1 MGQFKKQKGVTMI
14 ALVVTIVVMLI
25 IASIMVAT
33 FSGKS
38 GMVDKATDSQIM
50 TELSQLQ
57 DTLNSKRAEGEGKRL
72 KAGDYSGELSN
83 KDLQD
88 NNIISSDKYLTQLN
102 IRVGL
107 VNLKELNVTSNL
119 GNNQTTYTENE
130 YERLT
135 SFTDVFALNLSNN
148 TLYYVRD
155 GKIWSLKGDVNEN
168 DLISKVES
176 DKIQITAVPNNDTW
190 TNKDV
195 KVTIEYGNSL
205 TNKTYKLSDEAEN
218 TVTENKVERAI
229 SSNTQI
235 IAEAKNG
242 NKAVTEKYTVKNIDK
257 EAPKIILKNT
267 GDKMLKDGTAT
278 IKIQVNVNDE
288 GGSQLASQKYG
299 WSSSKDVEPTGEDW
313 KDVTDD
319 EITKKVTELG
329 DWYLWVI
336 ATDNASN
343 KTQQVLKCS
352 ITEGIAKIV
361 ETNVIYP
368 SVQDAIEQCLKDGTK
383 ATIQLLRDTEETC
396 NVYSG
401 QNITLDLNGNTIS
414 NNLYNM
420 CTIQNNGTLSI
431 IDSSTDENKIGKITS
446 ENNIAIKNNEGATII
461 LGSDDSDVSIIR
473 PEIIGQINGILNDGT
488 FNFYDG
494 IIKAN
499 KAIKGDVTATP
510 TDYSAITTVEDNGE
524 VAILGRLADY
534 SARIGHIYYSTLQEA
549 VDKAKENDIIYLVI
563 PNELQETLIIDS
575 TKNVTIN
582 LDGKQI
588 TSHASEYAIR
598 NSGKLNI
605 VSREGETI
613 KTALILNTSDST
625 IYNDKDAQLTINDV
639 KIQTTK
645 GGYYSSGKY
654 YRKSTIYNAGK
665 LVTNENTEVLATNSY
680 SYAIYNEGTYICNSV
695 NISTGEYGIY
705 NKLGTTQISNIAIT
719 KSICNENGNLEII
732 GGTINADLQNYS
744 EKESVISGGNIS
756 RLYNRENGN
765 LTIEAGTIS
774 YIENYSSKDFDINNA
789 TIGNIINYKEGTVNL
804 NNIKGSNGL
813 TNRGTGIVNIINST
827 RSNVSFEGSGNIFI
841 ENSTINNINN
851 KNSATVYIKSGN
863 VLNGITNSG
872 TGTIQLGEDDDKEPN
887 TVPEINGKINMN
899 SGILNFYDGKI
910 IGNPPVFAN
919 SINIP
924 KDSEIISN
932 MENNNEVWTLTKQIP
947 DIASITKDGK
957 VVTYKKMQDAID
969 ACIDGKKTKITVL
982 RNQVS
987 PEALNISKEK
997 IINIDMAGF
1006 SITTLVNS
1014 YINNNGNLTI
1024 EGGGTFISSIGNIIT
1039 NNEGAN
1045 LKIDGSSFNVKKS
1058 GNSVVQNSGLLQ
1070 ILSGN
1075 ISAVSKTIDNKG
1087 EGTIKMTGG
1096 TVNASTYAIYNTSS
1110 SKVEIVGGT
1119 VQATYYYEGYS
1130 AIYNNTENGVVEI
1143 KGGLVTNQGKAIE
1156 NKKGTIKVT
1165 GGEIRT
1171 TQGDT
1176 RYSECGIYNNGK
1188 VIIEDGKVAALYR
1201 GSGIQNEGGTIEI
1214 TGGTVSAPEWYN
1226 SIINRGTLEISG
1238 GTIKSNEKGI
1248 YNNSILKMTG
1258 GTVEVQESKSYN
1270 YAALECGGGT
1280 ATIEG
1285 GTIKYNNIGNT
1296 SYNTAA
1302 IIITTNTATLTLGK
1316 EDGNVSITNPE
1327 IIGSRYGISNEGNG
1341 TFNFYDG
1348 IIKGKTAINGNLSAK
1363 EKGYEVITTEEN
1375 EIETAILGNLPVAKI
1390 GEKEYYTFQ
1399 EAFDA
1404 CPSDGTETTVEVLRN
1419 CTTDMAN
1426 IIEENKNIVLD
1437 IQSYKIV
1444 SGIENLFTNNG
1455 KFKIVDS
1462 IGNGRIIS
1470 AKGTILKNEET
1481 GNFAINNITMQ
1492 MTGSSAID
1500 ETIENKGMLEVTGGV
1515 IISDGL
1521 KNKCINNIEQGTV
1534 KITGGT
1540 VSAYTYAI
1548 YNTSSNKVEIEG
1560 GTVQATYYYEGY
1572 SAIYNNTENGVVEI
1586 KGGLVTNQGKAIE
1599 NKKGTIKVT
1608 GGEIRT
1614 TQGDTRYSEC
1624 GIYNN
1629 GKVIIEDG
1637 KVAALY
1643 RGSGIQNEG
1652 GTIEITGGTVSAPE
1666 WYNSIINRGTLE
1678 ISGGTIKSNQKGIYN
1693 NSILKMTGGTVE
1705 VQEPNYTALECG
1717 GGTATIE
1724 GGTIKYNNAGNT
1736 NYNTAAIKITTN
1748 TATLTLGKE
1757 DGNVSTT
1764 NPEIIGST
1772 YGISNEGNGQ
1782 FNFYDGIVKG
1792 ILAAISGNITR
1803 VEDKYTLVGGT
1814 EDNYQT
1820 TTLGFLATDT
1830 MTACVNGT
1838 YYSTLQEAINS
1849 CIDNKETYII
1859 LVNGAT
1865 VSENITISSNKIIKI
1880 DLKGYTISGNSGIN
1894 IENKG
1899 KLTIIDSSDTK
1910 SGQFNIQVTGS
1921 GTFTKE

>member
-119 GNNQTTYTENE
+119 GNNQTTYTKNE

-195 KVTIEYGNSL
+195 KVTIEYGNDL
-205 TNKTYKLSDEAEN
+205 TNKTYKLSGEAEN

-242 NKAVTEKYTVKNIDK
+242 NKDVTEKYTVKNIDK
-257 EAPKIILKNT
+257 ETPKIILKNT

-420 CTIQNNGTLSI
+420 CTIENNGTLSI
-431 IDSSTDENKIGKITS
+431 IDSSNDENKIGKITS

-665 LVTNENTEVLATNSY
+665 LVTNENTEVLATNGY

-705 NKLGTTQISNIAIT
+705 NKLGITQISNIAIT
-719 KSICNENGNLEII
+719 KSICNENGNLEIM

-774 YIENYSSKDFDINNA
+774 YIKNYSSKDFDINNA

-851 KNSATVYIKSGN
+851 KNSAIVYIKSGN

-969 ACIDGKKTKITVL
+969 ACIDGEETKITVL
-982 RNQVS
+982 RNQIS

-1045 LKIDGSSFNVKKS
+1045 LKIDGASFNVKKS

-1110 SKVEIVGGT
+1110 SRVEIEGGT

-1238 GTIKSNEKGI
+1238 GTIKSNQKGI
-1248 YNNSILKMTG
+1248 YNNSTLKMTG
-1258 GTVEVQESKSYN
+1258 GTVEVQEPN
-1270 YAALECGGGT
+1270 YTALECGGGT

-1285 GTIKYNNIGNT
+1285 GTIKYNNTGNT
-1296 SYNTAA
+1296 NYNTAA
-1302 IIITTNTATLTLGK
+1302 IIITTNSTTLTLGK

-1327 IIGSRYGISNEGNG
+1327 IIGSRYGINNEGNG

-1548 YNTSSNKVEIEG
+1548 YNTSSNKIEIEG

-1693 NSILKMTGGTVE
+1693 NSTLKMTGGTVE

-1724 GGTIKYNNAGNT
+1724 GGTIKYNNTGNT
-1736 NYNTAAIKITTN
+1736 NYNTAAIIITTN

-1792 ILAAISGNITR
+1792 ILTAISGNITR

>member
-420 CTIQNNGTLSI
+420 CTIENNGTLSI

-588 TSHASEYAIR
+588 TSHASEYAIK

-719 KSICNENGNLEII
+719 KSICNENGNLEIM

-969 ACIDGKKTKITVL
+969 ACIDGEETKITVL

-1045 LKIDGSSFNVKKS
+1045 LKIYGSSFNVKKS

-1238 GTIKSNEKGI
+1238 GTIKSSEKGI
-1248 YNNSILKMTG
+1248 YNNSTLKMTG
-1258 GTVEVQESKSYN
+1258 GTVEVQEPN

-1285 GTIKYNNIGNT
+1285 GTIKYNNAGNT
-1296 SYNTAA
+1296 NYNTAA
-1302 IIITTNTATLTLGK
+1302 IKITTNTATLTLGK

-1327 IIGSRYGISNEGNG
+1327 IIGSRYGINNEGNG

-1437 IQSYKIV
+1437 IQSYKIL

-1678 ISGGTIKSNQKGIYN
+1678 ISGGTIKSSEKGIYN
-1693 NSILKMTGGTVE
+1693 NSTLKMTGGTVE
-1705 VQEPNYTALECG
+1705 VQEPNYAALECG

-1838 YYSTLQEAINS
+1838 YYSTLQEAIKS

>member
-1 MGQFKKQKGVTMI
+1 MEQFKKQKGVTMI

-57 DTLNSKRAEGEGKRL
+57 DTLNSKREEGEGKRL
-72 KAGDYSGELSN
+72 KSGDYSGELSN

-235 IAEAKNG
+235 IAEAKNE
-242 NKAVTEKYTVKNIDK
+242 NKDVTEKYTVKNIDK

-420 CTIQNNGTLSI
+420 CTIENNGTLSI

-719 KSICNENGNLEII
+719 KSICNENGNLEIM

-872 TGTIQLGEDDDKEPN
+872 TGNIQLGEDDDKEPN

-969 ACIDGKKTKITVL
+969 ACIDGEETKITVL

-1238 GTIKSNEKGI
+1238 GTIKSNQKGI

-1258 GTVEVQESKSYN
+1258 GTVEVQEPN
-1270 YAALECGGGT
+1270 YTALECGGGT

-1285 GTIKYNNIGNT
+1285 GTIKYNNTGNT
-1296 SYNTAA
+1296 NYNTAA
-1302 IIITTNTATLTLGK
+1302 IIITTNSATLTLGK

-1327 IIGSRYGISNEGNG
+1327 IIGSRYGINNEGNG

-1437 IQSYKIV
+1437 IQSYKIL

-1521 KNKCINNIEQGTV
+1521 KNKGINNIEQGTV

-1880 DLKGYTISGNSGIN
+1880 DLKGYTISENSGIN

>member
-119 GNNQTTYTENE
+119 GNNQTTYTKNE

-195 KVTIEYGNSL
+195 KVTIEYGNDL
-205 TNKTYKLSDEAEN
+205 TNKTYKLSGEAEN

-242 NKAVTEKYTVKNIDK
+242 NKDVTEKYTVKNIDK
-257 EAPKIILKNT
+257 ETPKIILKNT

-420 CTIQNNGTLSI
+420 CTIENNGTLSI
-431 IDSSTDENKIGKITS
+431 IDSSNDENKIGKITS

-665 LVTNENTEVLATNSY
+665 LVTNENTEVLATNGY

-705 NKLGTTQISNIAIT
+705 NKLGITQISNIAIT
-719 KSICNENGNLEII
+719 KSICNENGNLEIM

-774 YIENYSSKDFDINNA
+774 YIKNYSSKDFDINNA

-851 KNSATVYIKSGN
+851 KNSAIVYIKSGN

-969 ACIDGKKTKITVL
+969 ACIDGEETKITVL
-982 RNQVS
+982 RNQIS

-1045 LKIDGSSFNVKKS
+1045 LKIDGASFNVKKS

-1110 SKVEIVGGT
+1110 SRVEIEGGT

-1238 GTIKSNEKGI
+1238 GTIKSNQKGI
-1248 YNNSILKMTG
+1248 YNNSTLKMTG
-1258 GTVEVQESKSYN
+1258 GTVEVQEPN
-1270 YAALECGGGT
+1270 YTALECGGGT

-1285 GTIKYNNIGNT
+1285 GTIKYNNTGNT
-1296 SYNTAA
+1296 NYNTAA
-1302 IIITTNTATLTLGK
+1302 IIITTNSTTLTLGK

-1548 YNTSSNKVEIEG
+1548 YNTSSNKIEIEG

-1693 NSILKMTGGTVE
+1693 NSTLKMTGGTVE

-1724 GGTIKYNNAGNT
+1724 GGTIKYNNTGNT
-1736 NYNTAAIKITTN
+1736 NYNTAAIIITTN

-1792 ILAAISGNITR
+1792 ILTAISGNITR

>member
-420 CTIQNNGTLSI
+420 CTIENNGTLSI

-588 TSHASEYAIR
+588 TSHASEYAIK

-804 NNIKGSNGL
+804 NNIKGSNRL

-969 ACIDGKKTKITVL
+969 ACIDGEETKITVL

-1110 SKVEIVGGT
+1110 SKVEIEGGT
-1119 VQATYYYEGYS
+1119 VQATYYYKGYS

-1143 KGGLVTNQGKAIE
+1143 KGGLVTNQGKAIK

-1238 GTIKSNEKGI
+1238 GTIKSNQKGI

-1258 GTVEVQESKSYN
+1258 GTVEVQEPN
-1270 YAALECGGGT
+1270 YTALECGGGT

-1285 GTIKYNNIGNT
+1285 GTIKYNNTGNT
-1296 SYNTAA
+1296 NYNTAA
-1302 IIITTNTATLTLGK
+1302 IIITTNSATLTLGK

-1327 IIGSRYGISNEGNG
+1327 IIGSRYGINNEGNG

-1437 IQSYKIV
+1437 IQSYKIL

-1560 GTVQATYYYEGY
+1560 GTVQATYYYKGY

-1586 KGGLVTNQGKAIE
+1586 KGGLVTNQGKAIK

-1736 NYNTAAIKITTN
+1736 SYNTAAIKITTN

>member
-57 DTLNSKRAEGEGKRL
+57 DTLNSKREEGEGKRL
-72 KAGDYSGELSN
+72 KSGDYSGELSN

-195 KVTIEYGNSL
+195 KVTIEYGNDL

-242 NKAVTEKYTVKNIDK
+242 NKDVTEKYTVKNIDK

-420 CTIQNNGTLSI
+420 CTIENNGTLSI

-461 LGSDDSDVSIIR
+461 LGSDDSDISIIR

-588 TSHASEYAIR
+588 TSHASEYAIK

-872 TGTIQLGEDDDKEPN
+872 TGTIQLGEDDDKELN

-932 MENNNEVWTLTKQIP
+932 MENNNEVWTLTKPIP

-969 ACIDGKKTKITVL
+969 ACIDGEETKITVL

-1110 SKVEIVGGT
+1110 SKVEIEGGT

-1238 GTIKSNEKGI
+1238 GTIKSNQKGI

-1258 GTVEVQESKSYN
+1258 GTVEVQEPN
-1270 YAALECGGGT
+1270 YTALECGGGT

-1285 GTIKYNNIGNT
+1285 GTIKYNNTGNT
-1296 SYNTAA
+1296 NYNTAA
-1302 IIITTNTATLTLGK
+1302 IIITTNSATLTLGK

-1327 IIGSRYGISNEGNG
+1327 IIGSRYGINNEGNG

-1470 AKGTILKNEET
+1470 AKGTILKNEKT

-1515 IISDGL
+1515 VISDGL

-1724 GGTIKYNNAGNT
+1724 GGTIKYNNTGNT
-1736 NYNTAAIKITTN
+1736 NYNTAAIIITTN
-1748 TATLTLGKE
+1748 SATLTLGKE

>member
-1 MGQFKKQKGVTMI
+1 MEQFKKQKGVTMI

-343 KTQQVLKCS
+343 KTQQVLNCS

-420 CTIQNNGTLSI
+420 CTIENNGTLSI

-588 TSHASEYAIR
+588 TSHASEYAIK

-665 LVTNENTEVLATNSY
+665 LVTNENTEVLATDSY

-705 NKLGTTQISNIAIT
+705 NKLGTTQISNISIT

-969 ACIDGKKTKITVL
+969 ACIDGEETKITVL

-1024 EGGGTFISSIGNIIT
+1024 EGGGTFISTIGNIIT

-1070 ILSGN
+1070 ILNGN

-1110 SKVEIVGGT
+1110 SKVEIEGGT
-1119 VQATYYYEGYS
+1119 VQATYNYEGYS

-1156 NKKGTIKVT
+1156 NKKGIIKVT
-1165 GGEIRT
+1165 GGEIRS

-1188 VIIEDGKVAALYR
+1188 LIIEDGKVAALYR

-1258 GTVEVQESKSYN
+1258 GTVEVQEPN
-1270 YAALECGGGT
+1270 NAALECGGGT

-1285 GTIKYNNIGNT
+1285 GTIKYNNAGNT
-1296 SYNTAA
+1296 NYNTAA
-1302 IIITTNTATLTLGK
+1302 IIITTNSATLTLGK

-1327 IIGSRYGISNEGNG
+1327 IIGSRYGINNEGNG

-1481 GNFAINNITMQ
+1481 GSFAINNITMQ

-1500 ETIENKGMLEVTGGV
+1500 ETIENKGMLEITGGV

-1560 GTVQATYYYEGY
+1560 GTVQATYNYEGY

-1599 NKKGTIKVT
+1599 NKKGIIKVT
-1608 GGEIRT
+1608 GGEIRS

-1629 GKVIIEDG
+1629 GKLIIEDG

-1678 ISGGTIKSNQKGIYN
+1678 ISGGTIKSNEKGIYN

-1705 VQEPNYTALECG
+1705 VQEPNNAALECG

-1814 EDNYQT
+1814 EDKYQT

>member
-420 CTIQNNGTLSI
+420 CTIENNGTLSI

-588 TSHASEYAIR
+588 TSHASEYAIK

-969 ACIDGKKTKITVL
+969 ACIDGEETKITVL

-1110 SKVEIVGGT
+1110 SKVEIEGGT

-1258 GTVEVQESKSYN
+1258 GTVEVQEPN
-1270 YAALECGGGT
+1270 YTALECGGGT

-1285 GTIKYNNIGNT
+1285 GTIKYNNTGNT
-1296 SYNTAA
+1296 NYNTAA
-1302 IIITTNTATLTLGK
+1302 IIITTNSATLTLGK

-1327 IIGSRYGISNEGNG
+1327 IIGSRYGINNEGNG

-1437 IQSYKIV
+1437 IQSYKIL

-1678 ISGGTIKSNQKGIYN
+1678 ISGGTIKSNEKGIYN

>member
-57 DTLNSKRAEGEGKRL
+57 DTLNSKREEGEGKRL
-72 KAGDYSGELSN
+72 KSGDYSGELSN

-195 KVTIEYGNSL
+195 KVTIEYGNDL

-242 NKAVTEKYTVKNIDK
+242 NKDVTEKYTVKNIDK

-719 KSICNENGNLEII
+719 KSICNENGNLEIM

-872 TGTIQLGEDDDKEPN
+872 TGNIQLGEDDDKEPN

-969 ACIDGKKTKITVL
+969 ACIDGEETKITVL

-1258 GTVEVQESKSYN
+1258 GTVEVQEPN
-1270 YAALECGGGT
+1270 YTALECGGGT

-1285 GTIKYNNIGNT
+1285 GTIKYNNTGNT
-1296 SYNTAA
+1296 NYNTAA
-1302 IIITTNTATLTLGK
+1302 IIITTNSATLTLGK

-1327 IIGSRYGISNEGNG
+1327 IIGSRYGINNEGNG

-1437 IQSYKIV
+1437 IQSYKIL

-1678 ISGGTIKSNQKGIYN
+1678 ISGGTIKSNEKGIYN

>member
-420 CTIQNNGTLSI
+420 CTIENNGTLSI

-588 TSHASEYAIR
+588 TSHASEYAIK

-705 NKLGTTQISNIAIT
+705 NKLGITQISNIAIT
-719 KSICNENGNLEII
+719 KSICNENGNLEIM

-969 ACIDGKKTKITVL
+969 ACIDGEETKITVL
-982 RNQVS
+982 RNQIS

-1110 SKVEIVGGT
+1110 SKVEIEGGT

-1258 GTVEVQESKSYN
+1258 GTVEVQEPN
-1270 YAALECGGGT
+1270 YTALECGGGT

-1285 GTIKYNNIGNT
+1285 GTIKYNNTGNT
-1296 SYNTAA
+1296 NYNTAA

-1316 EDGNVSITNPE
+1316 EDGNVSTTNPE
-1327 IIGSRYGISNEGNG
+1327 IIGSTYGISNEGNG

-1678 ISGGTIKSNQKGIYN
+1678 ISGGTIKSNEKGIYN

-1724 GGTIKYNNAGNT
+1724 GGTIKYNNTGNT
-1736 NYNTAAIKITTN
+1736 NYNTAAIIITTN

>member
-205 TNKTYKLSDEAEN
+205 INKTYKLSDEAEN

-420 CTIQNNGTLSI
+420 CTIENNGTLSI

-588 TSHASEYAIR
+588 TSHASEYAIK

-719 KSICNENGNLEII
+719 KSICNENGNLEIM

-969 ACIDGKKTKITVL
+969 ACIDGEETKITVL

-1045 LKIDGSSFNVKKS
+1045 LKIYGSSFNVKKS

-1238 GTIKSNEKGI
+1238 GTIKSSEKGI
-1248 YNNSILKMTG
+1248 YNNSTLKMTG
-1258 GTVEVQESKSYN
+1258 GTVEVQEPN

-1285 GTIKYNNIGNT
+1285 GTIKYNNAGNT
-1296 SYNTAA
+1296 NYNTAA
-1302 IIITTNTATLTLGK
+1302 IKITTNTATLTLGK

-1327 IIGSRYGISNEGNG
+1327 IIGSRYGINNEGNG

-1437 IQSYKIV
+1437 IQSYKIL

-1678 ISGGTIKSNQKGIYN
+1678 ISGGTIKSSEKGIYN
-1693 NSILKMTGGTVE
+1693 NSTLKMTGGTVE
-1705 VQEPNYTALECG
+1705 VQEPNYAALECG

>member
-420 CTIQNNGTLSI
+420 CTIENNGTLSI

-588 TSHASEYAIR
+588 TSHASEYAIK

-719 KSICNENGNLEII
+719 KSICNENGNLEIM

-969 ACIDGKKTKITVL
+969 ACIDGEETKITVL

-1045 LKIDGSSFNVKKS
+1045 LKIYGSSFNVKKS

-1110 SKVEIVGGT
+1110 SKVEIEGGT

-1238 GTIKSNEKGI
+1238 GTIKSSEKGI
-1248 YNNSILKMTG
+1248 YNNSTLKMTG
-1258 GTVEVQESKSYN
+1258 GTVEVQEPN

-1285 GTIKYNNIGNT
+1285 GTIKYNNAGNT
-1296 SYNTAA
+1296 NYNTAA
-1302 IIITTNTATLTLGK
+1302 IKITTNTATLTLGK

-1327 IIGSRYGISNEGNG
+1327 IIGSRYGINNEGNG

-1437 IQSYKIV
+1437 IQSYKIL

-1678 ISGGTIKSNQKGIYN
+1678 ISGGTIKSSEKGIYN
-1693 NSILKMTGGTVE
+1693 NSTLKMTGGTVE
-1705 VQEPNYTALECG
+1705 VQEPNYAALECG

>member
-119 GNNQTTYTENE
+119 GNNQTTYTKNE

-195 KVTIEYGNSL
+195 KVTIEYGNDL
-205 TNKTYKLSDEAEN
+205 TNKTYKLSGEAEN

-242 NKAVTEKYTVKNIDK
+242 NKDVTEKYTVKNIDK
-257 EAPKIILKNT
+257 ETPKIILKNT

-420 CTIQNNGTLSI
+420 CTIENNGTLSI
-431 IDSSTDENKIGKITS
+431 IDSSNDENKIGKITS

-665 LVTNENTEVLATNSY
+665 LVTNENTEVLATNGY

-705 NKLGTTQISNIAIT
+705 NKLGITQISNIAIT
-719 KSICNENGNLEII
+719 KSICNENGNLEIM

-851 KNSATVYIKSGN
+851 KNSAIVYIKSGN

-969 ACIDGKKTKITVL
+969 ACIDGEETKITVL
-982 RNQVS
+982 RNQIS

-1045 LKIDGSSFNVKKS
+1045 LKIDGASFNVKKS

-1110 SKVEIVGGT
+1110 SRVEIEGGT

-1238 GTIKSNEKGI
+1238 GTIKSNQKGI
-1248 YNNSILKMTG
+1248 YNNSTLKMTG
-1258 GTVEVQESKSYN
+1258 GTVEVQEPN
-1270 YAALECGGGT
+1270 YTALECGGGT

-1285 GTIKYNNIGNT
+1285 GTIKYNNTGNT
-1296 SYNTAA
+1296 NYNTAA

-1316 EDGNVSITNPE
+1316 EDGNVSTTNPE
-1327 IIGSRYGISNEGNG
+1327 IIGSTYGISNEGNG

-1548 YNTSSNKVEIEG
+1548 YNTSSNKIEIEG

-1693 NSILKMTGGTVE
+1693 NSTLKMTGGTVE

-1724 GGTIKYNNAGNT
+1724 GGTIKYNNTGNT
-1736 NYNTAAIKITTN
+1736 NYNTAAIIITTN

-1792 ILAAISGNITR
+1792 ILTAISGNITR

>member
-420 CTIQNNGTLSI
+420 CTIENNGTLSI

-588 TSHASEYAIR
+588 TSHASEYAIK

-969 ACIDGKKTKITVL
+969 ACIDGEETKITVL
-982 RNQVS
+982 RNQIS

-1045 LKIDGSSFNVKKS
+1045 LKIDGASFNVKKS

-1096 TVNASTYAIYNTSS
+1096 TVSAYTYAIYNTSS
-1110 SKVEIVGGT
+1110 NKIEIEGGT

-1201 GSGIQNEGGTIEI
+1201 GRGIQNEGGTIEI

-1238 GTIKSNEKGI
+1238 GTIKSNQKGI
-1248 YNNSILKMTG
+1248 YNNSTLKMTG
-1258 GTVEVQESKSYN
+1258 GTVEVQEPN
-1270 YAALECGGGT
+1270 YTALECGGGT

-1285 GTIKYNNIGNT
+1285 GTIKYNNTGNT
-1296 SYNTAA
+1296 NYNTAA

-1316 EDGNVSITNPE
+1316 EDGNVSTTNPE
-1327 IIGSRYGISNEGNG
+1327 IIGSRYGINNEGNG

-1548 YNTSSNKVEIEG
+1548 YNTSSNKIEIEG

-1643 RGSGIQNEG
+1643 RGRGIQNEG

-1693 NSILKMTGGTVE
+1693 NSTLKMTGGTVE

-1724 GGTIKYNNAGNT
+1724 GGTIKYNNTGNT
-1736 NYNTAAIKITTN
+1736 NYNTAAIIITTN

-1764 NPEIIGST
+1764 NPEIIGSR
-1772 YGISNEGNGQ
+1772 YGINNEGNGT

-1792 ILAAISGNITR
+1792 ILTAISGNITR

>member
-119 GNNQTTYTENE
+119 GNNQTTYTKNE

-195 KVTIEYGNSL
+195 KVTIEYGNDL
-205 TNKTYKLSDEAEN
+205 TNKTYKLSGEAEN

-242 NKAVTEKYTVKNIDK
+242 NKDVTEKYTVKNIDK
-257 EAPKIILKNT
+257 ETPKIILKNT

-420 CTIQNNGTLSI
+420 CTIENNGTLSI
-431 IDSSTDENKIGKITS
+431 IDSSNDENKIGKITS

-665 LVTNENTEVLATNSY
+665 LVTNENTEVLATNGY

-705 NKLGTTQISNIAIT
+705 NKLGITQISNIAIT
-719 KSICNENGNLEII
+719 KSICNENGNLEIM

-851 KNSATVYIKSGN
+851 KNSAIVYIKSGN

-969 ACIDGKKTKITVL
+969 ACIDGEETKITVL
-982 RNQVS
+982 RNQIS

-1045 LKIDGSSFNVKKS
+1045 LKIDGASFNVKKS

-1110 SKVEIVGGT
+1110 SRVEIEGGT

-1238 GTIKSNEKGI
+1238 GTIKSNQKGI
-1248 YNNSILKMTG
+1248 YNNSTLKMTG
-1258 GTVEVQESKSYN
+1258 GTVEVQEPN
-1270 YAALECGGGT
+1270 YTALECGGGT

-1285 GTIKYNNIGNT
+1285 GTIKYNNTGNT
-1296 SYNTAA
+1296 NYNTAA
-1302 IIITTNTATLTLGK
+1302 IIITTNSTTLTLGK

-1548 YNTSSNKVEIEG
+1548 YNTSSNKIEIEG

-1693 NSILKMTGGTVE
+1693 NSTLKMTGGTVE

-1724 GGTIKYNNAGNT
+1724 GGTIKYNNTGNT
-1736 NYNTAAIKITTN
+1736 NYNTAAIIITTN

-1792 ILAAISGNITR
+1792 ILTAISGNITR